1 MPLKRKNTCRR
12 RFTATI
18 KNGQIIWHNI
28 HDLNVFLGETDGDVY
43 IDIKASKTRNISQN
57 NYYWS
62 ILRGWA
68 PVYGDRPEVMHQI
81 CKNHFNVESTSKLNG
96 AEFSE
101 YIENVIR
108 LAAEEGYAHKDSTSS
123 P

>member
-1 MPLKRKNTCRR
+1 M

-18 KNGQIIWHNI
+18 KNGQIFWHNI
-28 HDLNVFLGETDGDVY
+28 HDLNAFLGETDGHV
-43 IDIKASKTRNISQN
+43 IIEIKTSRTRNISQN

-68 PVYGDRPEVMHQI
+68 KGENPDILHQE
-81 CKNHFNVESTSKLNG
+81 CKNLFNVRSTSELNG

-101 YIENVIR
+101 YIDKVIR
-108 LAAEEGYAHKDSTSS
+108 LAAENGYAHKDSTSS